1 MSTDTAPDFAST
13 TGATEKR
20 QPVDFGS
27 ASKFLFDLSFDAD
40 APLRADA
47 PPPVTLQVDELQS
60 IKAAMYEDGRNAGR
74 AEAMQAGADKAAEQM
89 AYLGTL
95 LQQLATDGHARAGT
109 EVEVIAGAVK
119 AIAQNLLPAYIAKH
133 GADELDATVR
143 DCLVQLK
150 GEPRLVIRTCEAEL
164 DACIKR
170 FDSLAQV
177 AAFPGKLIIL
187 ADNALASGDLRV
199 EWADGGLERANG
211 NLWAEVEKI
220 LSRGRRPQTTAAN
233 PYQTNTELNGEING

>member
-1 MSTDTAPDFAST
+1 MSTDPMTAEFAT
-13 TGATEKR
+13 TNATEKPA
-20 QPVDFGS
+20 PVDFGN
-27 ASKFLFDLSFDAD
+27 AAKFLFDLSFDAD

-47 PPPVTLQVDELQS
+47 PPPITMPVDELQS

-74 AEAMQAGADKAAEQM
+74 AEALQAGADKAAEQM

-95 LQQLATDGHARAGT
+95 LQQLAADGHARAGT

-119 AIAQNLLPAYIAKH
+119 AIAQNLLPAYIVKH

-164 DACIKR
+164 DDCIKR

-177 AAFPGKLIIL
+177 AAYPGKLIIL
-187 ADNALASGDLRV
+187 ADNALAPGDLRV

-211 NLWAEVEKI
+211 NLWAEVERI
-220 LSRGRRPQTTAAN
+220 LSRGMRPQGATAN